1 MLHPMTSNMRHLS
14 RKEKTFV
21 SQLDSRRIA
30 VMQKRKNSRGQKS
43 SGDYK
48 QIRQFEHRKK
58 QIGFLANLFPFA
70 SEGAKSIA
78 RSKSLTLIYLIGLNF
93 QSSQE

>member
-30 VMQKRKNSRGQKS
+30 VMQKKGKNSRGQKS
-43 SGDYK
+43 S
-48 QIRQFEHRKK
+48 QTRQFEHRKK